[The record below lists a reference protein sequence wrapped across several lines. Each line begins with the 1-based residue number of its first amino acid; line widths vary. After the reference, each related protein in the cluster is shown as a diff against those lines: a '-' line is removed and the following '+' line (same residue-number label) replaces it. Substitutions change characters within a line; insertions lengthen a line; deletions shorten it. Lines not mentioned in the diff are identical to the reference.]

1 MVVICD
7 IVTVTSDVMFCARQ
21 VRTRRSFVARR
32 SSFLPQPSF
41 PSRRCTINSLT
52 YEGPRR
58 HISTDSN
65 DHRDEFNMLGE
76 GAFLVL
82 HRSWIVSLMTIINS
96 LSSSFDVRTT
106 GGSLLE
112 Y

>member
-1 MVVICD
+1 
-7 IVTVTSDVMFCARQ
+7 
-21 VRTRRSFVARR
+21 
-32 SSFLPQPSF
+32 
-41 PSRRCTINSLT
+41 
-52 YEGPRR
+52 
-58 HISTDSN
+58 
-65 DHRDEFNMLGE
+65 MLGE
-76 GAFLVL
+76 GAFLVP